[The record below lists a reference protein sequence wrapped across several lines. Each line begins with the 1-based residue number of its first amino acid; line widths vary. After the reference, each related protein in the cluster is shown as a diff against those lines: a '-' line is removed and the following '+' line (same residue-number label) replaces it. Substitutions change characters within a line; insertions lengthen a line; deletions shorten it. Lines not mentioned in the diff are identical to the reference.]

1 MWPCLRLHLSPWRPN
16 QQIACLRLAWNP
28 AGDAP
33 RQELIEHLSLPVLPA
48 ANRARK
54 RLSKEA
60 TRSSL
65 DVWDADDGTI

>member
-1 MWPCLRLHLSPWRPN
+1 VD
-16 QQIACLRLAWNP
+16 LAV
-28 AGDAP
+28 AEAFAL
-33 RQELIEHLSLPVLPA
+33 QK
-48 ANRARK
+48 ANRERK